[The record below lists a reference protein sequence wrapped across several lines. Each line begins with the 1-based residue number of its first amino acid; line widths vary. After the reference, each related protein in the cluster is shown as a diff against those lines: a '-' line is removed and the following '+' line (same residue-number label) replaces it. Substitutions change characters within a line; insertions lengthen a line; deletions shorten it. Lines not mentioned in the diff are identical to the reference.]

1 LFERENV
8 IHHDIDKMRVLVFIN
23 DASDAS
29 DASDARVV
37 VESVTNLWW
46 SHRFDRF
53 RATGRDG
60 TGRVVDENDDDDD
73 AICQR
78 FCKHDDDDYGDEKQR
93 AWTSRG
99 TPGDARARGDE
110 YWGVSGVFPARGGG
124 THGTGGD

>member
-1 LFERENV
+1 MTR
-8 IHHDIDKMRVLVFIN
+8 
-23 DASDAS
+23 
-29 DASDARVV
+29 ARGRRRIGHQSL
-37 VESVTNLWW
+37 VESPV
-46 SHRFDRF
+46 RFVSC
-53 RATGRDG
+53 DG

-78 FCKHDDDDYGDEKQR
+78 FCKHDDDDDCDGEKQR

-99 TPGDARARGDE
+99 TPDDARARGDE